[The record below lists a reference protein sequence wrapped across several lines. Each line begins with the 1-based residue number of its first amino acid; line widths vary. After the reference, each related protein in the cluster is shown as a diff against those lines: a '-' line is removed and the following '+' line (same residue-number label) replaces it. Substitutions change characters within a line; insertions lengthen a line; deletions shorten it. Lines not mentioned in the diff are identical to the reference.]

1 MQKTIERL
9 KGGKKLVVVH
19 RNGDMDAVGSAYA
32 IKACFPE
39 ADIFAPDGINHI
51 SKVVTDKL
59 GVEILETCD
68 VSSYDSVVIVDSSS
82 PEQVVSETFQI
93 PEKCIVI
100 DHHIPTGKW
109 DGHEF
114 YCDSDKVACSEILLD
129 FIRKEKIQIDRTTGL
144 LLLMGMLTDSGHF
157 QFANPELL
165 RNFAYVLETTGIGIF
180 EVLELAKNDVTMSE
194 RVSVMKCI
202 QRAKFD
208 RVGDMIVA
216 TSSGSSFEASGCFAL
231 IAAGADV
238 AYVGSQRDENFRLSS
253 RATQKIVRRG
263 VNLGEMLKSVGI
275 DTVTDGG
282 GHEGAAGLSGNGDI
296 DAILHI
302 CMEKTMDVFREI
314 KKKEELEKQE

>member
-1 MQKTIERL
+1 MQKTIKAL
-9 KGGKKLVVVH
+9 KSGKKLVVIH
-19 RNGDMDAVGSAYA
+19 RNGDMDAIGSAYA
-32 IKACFPE
+32 IKTCFPD
-39 ADIFAPDGINHI
+39 ADIFAPDGVNHV
-51 SKVVTDKL
+51 SKLVTDKL
-59 GVEILETCD
+59 GVEILEECD

-82 PEQVVSETFQI
+82 PEQVVSETFRV

-109 DGHEF
+109 DGYQF
-114 YCDSDKVACSEILLD
+114 YCDNSKVACSEIVLD
-129 FIRKEKIQIDRTTGL
+129 FIRKEKLEIDRTTGL

-165 RNFAYVLETTGIGIF
+165 RNFAYVLETTGIGIY
-180 EVLELAKNDVTMSE
+180 EVLELAKNDISMSE

-238 AYVGSQRDENFRLSS
+238 AFVGSQRDENFRLSS
-253 RATQKIVRRG
+253 RATQKIVHRG
-263 VNLGEMLKSVGI
+263 INLGEMLKSVGA

-282 GHEGAAGLSGNGDI
+282 GHEGAAGLSGNGDV

-302 CMEKTMDVFREI
+302 CMEKTMDAFREI
-314 KKKEELEKQE
+314 KKKAEIENQE